1 MFLPLPPGR
10 LGQPGVGVSDPQ
22 FGETKYTPDPTQFLH
37 AVTDKQY
44 YKVVDKE
51 TVNQLIQSIPPP
63 RDPKNLLLS
72 LADAYGSKGSV
83 KVAAI
88 INAKQI
94 VFIRSAIRDK
104 PAGQRLC
111 KKLLTK
117 CAETCR
123 KPAPRISPR
132 FSSI

>member
-1 MFLPLPPGR
+1 MPKPKSSRKQTRSSPKTKHVLAPPPGR
-10 LGQPGVGVSDPQ
+10 LGQPGVAVSDPQ

-72 LADAYGSKGSV
+72 LADVYGSKGSV
-83 KVAAI
+83 KV
-88 INAKQI
+88 
-94 VFIRSAIRDK
+94 
-104 PAGQRLC
+104 
-111 KKLLTK
+111 
-117 CAETCR
+117 
-123 KPAPRISPR
+123 
-132 FSSI
+132 